1 MQAEPVFKYRLT
13 FSKGRRVKYVGH
25 LDTVLSWTRA
35 FRRAQLPMAYS
46 KGFNPHA
53 RIQVAASLPL
63 GYIGREELMD
73 IFLTRPVERGQILA
87 SVGDTLPDGF
97 RLLDAK
103 EIDPK
108 SPPMQN
114 LLIQADYG
122 VTAETDLAETDLQ
135 RRIDTLLAADEII
148 QTRVRRKKRR
158 KREEAY
164 DLRPLLHHLAL
175 ESVAHGDARFVMRLS
190 TGQNGH
196 LRPEAVLQALEL
208 GDIWYE
214 VERLKL
220 IFTI

>member
-1 MQAEPVFKYRLT
+1 MQAEPVYKYRLT
-13 FSKGRRVKYVGH
+13 FSKGRRVKYIGH

-46 KGFNPHA
+46 KGFNPRA

-73 IFLTRPVERGQILA
+73 ICLTHQVESNEILA
-87 SVGDTLPDGF
+87 SVGSALPEGFTL
-97 RLLDAK
+97 LNVK

-114 LLIQADYG
+114 LLIQAGYG
-122 VTAETDLAETDLQ
+122 VTAETDLPQAELQ
-135 RRIDTLLAADEII
+135 QRIENLLAADEII
-148 QTRVRRKKRR
+148 QTHIRRKK
-158 KREEAY
+158 KRQKEEAY
-164 DLRPLLHHLAL
+164 NLRPLLHHLAL
-175 ESVAHGDARFVMRLS
+175 ESVADGDARFTMRLS

-196 LRPEAVLQALEL
+196 LRPEAVLQALGL
-208 GDIWYE
+208 GDIWHE

-220 IFTI
+220 IFNC